1 MTVMHATKL
10 SCDFIL
16 YNVLCMAA
24 YLPKVIRC
32 SFTLTYCCAAQF
44 EKHGNR
50 YLASALFNIFIF
62 TFFQAKPGPKLAS
75 K

>member
-1 MTVMHATKL
+1 MHATKL

-16 YNVLCMAA
+16 YNVLCMAT
-24 YLPKVIRC
+24 YLSKSGQILIH
-32 SFTLTYCCAAQF
+32 FDIFCCAAQS